1 MNISHCPKKEMKME
15 VNKAVLDAGRT
26 LQATIISI
34 YRHEL
39 VYPSDVANA
48 ADTIATACHGASRAA
63 GWWNDLRTSEELINR
78 PHIVGEKMMLIVSE
92 LVEADEGRVGKL
104 DDKLPHRLMTEVE
117 LADAVI
123 RIGDLIG
130 ALQFDF
136 GQIMGDIVAF
146 DTGVL
151 TDIRRPSYS
160 RSLSD
165 YLMHIVGHVAKGMEG
180 HRKSRH
186 DTLFIHHAA
195 VGVELAKAVLMC
207 FDLAERKNYDLASA
221 IAEKMAFNAVRPDHK
236 KETRLAEGGKAY

>member
-26 LQATIISI
+26 LQATVVSI
-34 YRHEL
+34 NRHEL
-39 VYPSDVANA
+39 IYPSDVANA

-92 LVEADEGRVGKL
+92 LTEAHEGRGGIP

-123 RIGDLIG
+123 RIGDLTG
-130 ALQFDF
+130 ALQISL
-136 GQIMGDIVAF
+136 GQIMGDIVAH
-146 DTGVL
+146 DIGML

-160 RSLSD
+160 RSLSN
-165 YLMHIVGHVAKGMEG
+165 YLMHIVDHVAKSMEG

-186 DTLFIHHAA
+186 DALFIHYPV
-195 VGVELAKAVLMC
+195 VGVELAKAVLLC
-207 FDLAERKNYDLASA
+207 FDLAERKAYDLAGA